1 VGIIIGLIITLG
13 CVLGGYMAMGGYLS
27 VLNQPWE
34 FVIIGGAAIGTF
46 LIANPMVVVKD
57 ACKGIGEA
65 VKAKVPNDGD
75 YVELLGLLF
84 TLLREMKNKPKN
96 EVEGHIDTPE
106 ESEIF
111 LAHPNVLNNKALL
124 NFICDYCRLILV
136 GNARPH
142 EVEALMEEEI
152 GTINHEKMEAVHA
165 LTTVGDGL
173 PALGIVAAVL
183 GVVKAMGAIDSSP
196 EVLGGLI
203 GAALVGTFVGIFLSY
218 AVVGPI
224 AGKLKI
230 VREMNMR
237 IYFVSKQTL
246 IAYMNGAMPQIAV
259 EFGRK
264 AISAHDRPS
273 IDQVEEQMMNST
285 SPAAA

>member
-1 VGIIIGLIITLG
+1 MGIILGLVVTLG
-13 CVLGGYMAMGGYLS
+13 CVLGGYMAMGGKLG
-27 VLNQPWE
+27 VLAQPWE
-34 FVIIGGAAIGTF
+34 FVIIGGAAIGTLF
-46 LIANPMVVVKD
+46 VANPMIVVKD
-57 ACKGIGEA
+57 SIKGVAEA
-65 VKAKVPNDGD
+65 MSGKTPSDTD

-84 TLLREMKNKPKN
+84 TLLREVKNKPKN
-96 EVEGHIDTPE
+96 EVEGHIDNPQ
-106 ESEIF
+106 ESPIF
-111 LAHPNVLNNKALL
+111 TAHPMVAGNRPLQ
-124 NFICDYCRLILV
+124 NFICDYIRLIMV

-152 GTINHEKMEAVHA
+152 GTIKHEKMEAVHA
-165 LTTVGDGL
+165 LTAMGDGL

-218 AVVGPI
+218 TVVGPI
-224 AGKLKI
+224 AAKVKI
-230 VREMNMR
+230 VREGNLR
-237 IYFVSKQTL
+237 IYFVAKQTL
-246 IAYMNGAMPQIAV
+246 IAHMNGAMPQIAV

-273 IDQVEEQMMNST
+273 IDQVEEQMMNA
-285 SPAAA
+285 PAG

>member
-1 VGIIIGLIITLG
+1 MGILVGLVVTLG
-13 CVLGGYMAMGGYLS
+13 CVLGGYMAMGGHLE

-46 LIANPMVVVKD
+46 LIANPMEVVKD
-57 ACKGIGEA
+57 SGKGLGEA
-65 VKAKVPNDGD
+65 FKGKTPSDED
-75 YVELLGLLF
+75 YMEILGLLF
-84 TLLREMKNKPKN
+84 NLLKDMKTKPKN
-96 EVEGHIDTPE
+96 EIEGHIDNPE

-111 LAHPNVLNNKALL
+111 KAHPIVLNNKPLL

-152 GTINHEKMEAVHA
+152 STIKHEKMEAVHA
-165 LTTVGDGL
+165 LTAVGDGL

-218 AVVGPI
+218 AVVGPV
-224 AGKLKI
+224 ASKLKI
-230 VREMNMR
+230 VRDQNLR

-246 IAYMNGAMPQIAV
+246 IAYMNGAVPQIAV

-273 IDQVEEQMMNST
+273 IDQVEEQMMGGGT
-285 SPAAA
+285 APAT

>member
-1 VGIIIGLIITLG
+1 MGIIIGLIVTLG

-27 VLNQPWE
+27 VLMQPWE
-34 FVIIGGAAIGTF
+34 FVIIGGAAIGTLF
-46 LIANPMVVVKD
+46 VANPMVVVKD
-57 ACKGIGEA
+57 TGKGLGEA
-65 VKAKVPNDGD
+65 LKAKVPTDAE
-75 YVELLGLLF
+75 YMQILGLLY
-84 TLLREMKNKPKN
+84 TILREVKNKPKN
-96 EVEGHIDTPE
+96 EVEGHIDNPD

-111 LAHPNVLNNKALL
+111 RNHPVVLENKPLR
-124 NFICDYCRLILV
+124 NFICDYVRLIMV

-152 GTINHEKMEAVHA
+152 STIKHEQMEAVHA
-165 LTTVGDGL
+165 LSAMGDGL

-224 AGKLKI
+224 AAKLKI
-230 VREMNMR
+230 VREGNMR

-246 IAYMNGAMPQIAV
+246 IAFMGGAMPQIAV

-264 AISAHDRPS
+264 AIAAHDRPS
-273 IDQVEEQMMNST
+273 LDQVEEQLMS
-285 SPAAA
+285 AGA

>member
-1 VGIIIGLIITLG
+1 MGIIIGLIVTLG

-34 FVIIGGAAIGTF
+34 FVIIGGAALGTF
-46 LIANPMVVVKD
+46 LVANPMVVVKD
-57 ACKGIGEA
+57 AGKGIGEA
-65 VKAKVPNDGD
+65 VKGKSPNDAD

-96 EVEGHIDTPE
+96 EVEGHIDNPE

-111 LAHPNVLNNKALL
+111 IAHPIVLNNKALL

-152 GTINHEKMEAVHA
+152 GTIEHEKMEAVHA
-165 LTTVGDGL
+165 LTSVGDGL

-218 AVVGPI
+218 AVVGPV
-224 AGKLKI
+224 AAKLKI

-273 IDQVEEQMMNST
+273 IDQVEEQMMNSNA
-285 SPAAA
+285 PQAA